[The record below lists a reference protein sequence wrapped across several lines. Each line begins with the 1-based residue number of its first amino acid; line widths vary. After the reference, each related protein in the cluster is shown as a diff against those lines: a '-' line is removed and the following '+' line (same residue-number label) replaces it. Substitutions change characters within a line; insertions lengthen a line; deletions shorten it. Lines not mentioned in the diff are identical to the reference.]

1 MGVAK
6 FFRNLS
12 YDFKR
17 NRALLVMIL
26 PVVVYL
32 IIFSYVP
39 MAGAV
44 IAFKSYNFN
53 DGIFGSPWCGLNNFR
68 FFFMSG
74 KAWQVTKNTVLYNA
88 AFIVTQNILEIAA
101 AIFLSE
107 IAKPRFKKIT
117 QGAMFLPNFISWVVV
132 GAIAYNLLSY
142 DFGFINNVLTSMGME
157 RWDVYTDARYWPGI
171 FIFLSA
177 WEHVG

>member
-68 FFFMSG
+68 FFFMFFFSYRFHG
-74 KAWQVTKNTVLYNA
+74 SYHNFLFRHRKFVIGFFLHIT
-88 AFIVTQNILEIAA
+88 AFDP
-101 AIFLSE
+101 F
-107 IAKPRFKKIT
+107 
-117 QGAMFLPNFISWVVV
+117 NFS
-132 GAIAYNLLSY
+132 L
-142 DFGFINNVLTSMGME
+142 
-157 RWDVYTDARYWPGI
+157 
-171 FIFLSA
+171 
-177 WEHVG
+177 